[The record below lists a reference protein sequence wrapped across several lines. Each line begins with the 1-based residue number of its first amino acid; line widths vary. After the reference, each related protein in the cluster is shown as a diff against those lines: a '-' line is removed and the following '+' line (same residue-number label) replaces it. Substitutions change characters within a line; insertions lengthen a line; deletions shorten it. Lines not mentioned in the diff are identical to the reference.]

1 MRSHRLTVRTSGS
14 HPGNPGSIPGEI
26 TIENDPSC
34 DGSFSMDRFV
44 IKTIAFESTLLED
57 IDTIYAR
64 LQEGCHDDRYDP
76 PNA

>member
-1 MRSHRLTVRTSGS
+1 
-14 HPGNPGSIPGEI
+14 
-26 TIENDPSC
+26 
-34 DGSFSMDRFV
+34 MDRFV